1 MNQKVVTIDGYR
13 DVPQEE
19 SALLCA
25 VAQQPV
31 SVGIDGASA
40 DFQLYRGVTL
50 MPLTPFLHNSLP
62 FLLSRIPK

>member
-1 MNQKVVTIDGYR
+1 MNHKVVTIDGYR

-31 SVGIDGASA
+31 SVGIDGRSV
-40 DFQLYRGVTL
+40 DFQLYKGVLLSVTS
-50 MPLTPFLHNSLP
+50 FSHNSLP
-62 FLLSRIPK
+62 SLLSRIPK